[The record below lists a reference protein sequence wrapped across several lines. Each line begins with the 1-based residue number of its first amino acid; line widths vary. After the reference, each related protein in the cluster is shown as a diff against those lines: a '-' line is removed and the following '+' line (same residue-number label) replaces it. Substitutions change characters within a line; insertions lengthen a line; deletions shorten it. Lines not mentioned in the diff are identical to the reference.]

1 MHAVGHARGDLVRTQ
16 VRQKA
21 RLCSAVKV
29 IVAVVFNHKAFLA
42 GHAVL
47 CQQGIQVGGTHRQ
60 IGGHKQVAA
69 VFQIGLDGSG
79 IQGGKVRLRIV
90 DQQGCGIFGHCI
102 VGQQVQVLHGNAGI
116 IQRFGKIAFQAGFA
130 VAGQL
135 VQHIAV
141 LPRDLGNAG
150 GQRVLSGE
158 AHCVTA
164 GGIIAGIIRRI
175 HIIVVHHGVVI
186 PAYKDHAGGACVLR
200 VILLCKG
207 GIQRGV
213 ALLPGKMAAFARIAV
228 QNSRNVGILAA
239 GFRQVI
245 GGHIGVQFLQH
256 GFGGIAQGEHFA
268 GGNIK
273 LGKLGGHRAHHK
285 VEQNYQHQHHNGQHA
300 GVSTAAQAAAAR
312 CLLCLVRGRGIGRV
326 LFLKVHRR
334 TPLFN
339 SSGGVP
345 VPDPSGRGTVPPP
358 IDNTQC
364 RSR

>member
-1 MHAVGHARGDLVRTQ
+1 MG
-16 VRQKA
+16 
-21 RLCSAVKV
+21 
-29 IVAVVFNHKAFLA
+29 
-42 GHAVL
+42 
-47 CQQGIQVGGTHRQ
+47 CQLI
-60 IGGHKQVAA
+60 
-69 VFQIGLDGSG
+69 
-79 IQGGKVRLRIV
+79 
-90 DQQGCGIFGHCI
+90 
-102 VGQQVQVLHGNAGI
+102 
-116 IQRFGKIAFQAGFA
+116 
-130 VAGQL
+130 
-135 VQHIAV
+135 QHIA
-141 LPRDLGNAG
+141 LFPRDLGDRRGQRIFSREAHGIAAG
-150 GQRVLSGE
+150 GRR
-158 AHCVTA
+158 A
-164 GGIIAGIIRRI
+164 GKIRRV

-186 PAYKDHAGGACVLR
+186 PADKDHAGGACVLC
-200 VILLCKG
+200 VILLGKG
-207 GIQRGV
+207 GVQRGV

-228 QNSRNVGILAA
+228 QNSRNVGILVA

-245 GGHIGVQFLQH
+245 GGHIGIQFLQH
-256 GFGGIAQGEHFA
+256 GFGAIAQGEHFA

-345 VPDPSGRGTVPPP
+345 VPDPSGRGTAPPP